1 MDTTYKK
8 KEMLEYLVEE
18 RVVAGLLDGRVM
30 WLVTHNDLDDGVN
43 VKTGELHAF
52 DDGDRNL
59 KSNKQKLGNALT
71 WNKLKE

>member
-8 KEMLEYLVEE
+8 MLEYLVVE
-18 RVVAGLLDGRVM
+18 RVVAGLFDSCVV
-30 WLVTHNDLDDGVN
+30 WLVTHDDLDDGVN
-43 VKTGELHAF
+43 VKAGELHAF